1 VRKPLHEPGTE
12 LSVVT
17 RAMAASA
24 KQTFELVSQLHQA
37 VMLASTNFT
46 TQSQYAVLAQIII
59 RVQWARIGI
68 LFGHDTTIFP
78 SSSESDC

>member
-1 VRKPLHEPGTE
+1 MTAHRLRSTVRKPLHEPGTE

-46 TQSQYAVLAQIII
+46 ITIAV
-59 RVQWARIGI
+59 RRTG
-68 LFGHDTTIFP
+68 P
-78 SSSESDC
+78 NN